1 MALSILVKE
10 NVEAAS
16 ANYPFGS
23 IRDKTLSVG
32 GTPVN
37 RTTYTDMH
45 QFFAKLM
52 DYAGVTPNDLPDNDY
67 SGWQLM
73 EALMA
78 LMGNVKTK
86 VLEIGSWDMDATALK
101 QVTHGIDVGA
111 GFINIKSISAIVRN
125 DGSSAASDVST
136 GMDSIAI
143 NTTTIDLTRTS
154 GGQFDTTGYDD
165 TGINRGFIVIRY
177 TESL

>member
-1 MALSILVKE
+1 MALSILAKE

-52 DYAGVTPNDLPDNDY
+52 NFAGVTPNNLPDNDY

-73 EALMA
+73 EALMT
-78 LMGNVKTK
+78 LMGGVKTK
-86 VLEIGSWDMDATALK
+86 ILDIGIWNMNSTATIAVAHAGLGVPLGQIISIKAMITSDAGNKYQFEFGGVTANIDATN
-101 QVTHGIDVGA
+101 
-111 GFINIKSISAIVRN
+111 IN
-125 DGSSAASDVST
+125 
-136 GMDSIAI
+136 
-143 NTTTIDLTRTS
+143 LERTS
-154 GGQFDTTGYDD
+154 GGIFANTDFDGTTLG
-165 TGINRGFIVIRY
+165 RGVIIVQYIDF
-177 TESL
+177 L

>member
-1 MALSILVKE
+1 MALSILAKE

-73 EALMA
+73 ESLME
-78 LMGNVKTK
+78 LMGGVKTK
-86 VLEIGSWDMDATALK
+86 IIEIGAWDMDGNASPASPIL
-101 QVTHGIDVGA
+101 HGIAALADIRSIQVIILRDDDQTRDDFAPGA
-111 GFINIKSISAIVRN
+111 DRIYATGTQILLNRT
-125 DGSSAASDVST
+125 ASGT
-136 GMDSIAI
+136 
-143 NTTTIDLTRTS
+143 
-154 GGQFDTTGYDD
+154 FDAPSWDD
-165 TGINRGFIVIRY
+165 AVMNRGYIIIRY

>member
-1 MALSILVKE
+1 MALSILAKE

-73 EALMA
+73 ESLME
-78 LMGNVKTK
+78 LMGGVKTK
-86 VLEIGSWDMDATALK
+86 IIEIGAWDMQGTASIS
-101 QVTHGIDVGA
+101 VAHGITDFLKIREVSVMI
-111 GFINIKSISAIVRN
+111 INDS
-125 DGSSAASDVST
+125 VST
-136 GMDSIAI
+136 LAPIIFNNSGSYQFGG
-143 NTTTIDLTRTS
+143 TTIDLNRA
-154 GGQFDTTGYDD
+154 GGGSFDNTGFNDASM
-165 TGINRGFIVIRY
+165 NRGYIVIRHVDD
-177 TESL
+177 L

>member
-1 MALSILVKE
+1 MALSILAKE

-73 EALMA
+73 EALME
-78 LMGNVKTK
+78 LMGGVKTK
-86 VLEIGSWDMDATALK
+86 IIEIGAWDMDASATPGAIL
-101 QVTHGIDVGA
+101 HGIASIDDIRSVDAFIINDNNTERYQFAPGAVSLFATSTDIVLNRENA
-111 GFINIKSISAIVRN
+111 GFF
-125 DGSSAASDVST
+125 DST
-136 GMDSIAI
+136 DFNNAVM
-143 NTTTIDLTRTS
+143 
-154 GGQFDTTGYDD
+154 
-165 TGINRGFIVIRY
+165 NRGYVIVKY
-177 TESL
+177 VDAL